1 MGTRSALLVAMNPEA
16 QMTVEDWEDLATYVQ
31 AAMYGVTI
39 QGDLD
44 RLQLLREKCVV
55 RARALREGRVT
66 P

>member
-1 MGTRSALLVAMNPEA
+1 MNPEA